1 MSDRAAGD
9 VIARGAV
16 SARGVSAGGVPDGGV
31 PDATSVPGERRAGLW
46 RVLVVARGTWDASSV
61 QLAIT
66 AQALSALGVAVHV
79 AAPTSVH
86 ARWQQALPDVTMR
99 SIDARGSARRDAVQA
114 MSTSMRANVALV
126 DDDAA
131 RRLAVRVLGDGA
143 CVLQRLPLHASVPAD
158 SFVMRMT
165 TRNIHFGYLMP
176 RFEGETAVADAAR
189 RHQVFAVPIGTFVH
203 DAPAATSLA
212 RETPVLV
219 VVPDESDAMAALP
232 ALRAAARI
240 MQRHDAL
247 RVHLL
252 GPSRV
257 LQGLRVQ
264 AAALHIASHVTTGPL
279 QLDALGAPAGTVAA
293 WVAATGETG
302 ATAVL
307 SAMAERVPVL
317 LPASS
322 PLAPLIADRVTGLLV
337 NARDPLADSLAAG
350 HVARLLGQGEQ
361 QRSMGAAA
369 RARVQRL
376 HGGTRLATAVLDAL
390 DALIVHARR
399 AA

>member
-1 MSDRAAGD
+1 M
-9 VIARGAV
+9 
-16 SARGVSAGGVPDGGV
+16 
-31 PDATSVPGERRAGLW
+31 
-46 RVLVVARGTWDASSV
+46 
-61 QLAIT
+61 
-66 AQALSALGVAVHV
+66 
-79 AAPTSVH
+79 
-86 ARWQQALPDVTMR
+86 M
-99 SIDARGSARRDAVQA
+99 
-114 MSTSMRANVALV
+114 ANVAIV

-131 RRLAVRVLGDGA
+131 RRLAIRVLGDGA

-158 SFVMRMT
+158 SFVMRMS
-165 TRNIHFGYLMP
+165 TRNIHFGYLAPQLEDGAM
-176 RFEGETAVADAAR
+176 VADVSR
-189 RHQVFAVPIGTFVH
+189 RHKVFTVPVGTFVYEAQS
-203 DAPAATSLA
+203 APPAA

-219 VVPDESDAMAALP
+219 VVPDQADALAALP

-264 AAALHIASHVTTGPL
+264 AAALHIAAQVTTGPL
-279 QLDALGAPAGTVAA
+279 RLDTLEAPAGTVAA
-293 WVAATGETG
+293 WVSATGDSG
-302 ATAVL
+302 AAAL
-307 SAMAERVPVL
+307 LAAMADRIPVL

-322 PLAPLIADRVTGLLV
+322 PLAPLIADRVTGVLV

-350 HVARLLGQGEQ
+350 HVARLLGQREQ

-376 HGGTRLATAVLDAL
+376 HSGTHVATAVLAAL
-390 DALIVHARR
+390 DALIADARR